1 VLDRLFRRKPADEPG
16 LDLYAAVVAQA
27 RCPEFYEFC
36 AVPDTVDGRFDM
48 IALHVFLIMRRL
60 KGQGPAATACSRSVV
75 ETMVTDMDRS
85 LREMGVGD
93 LGVPKRVQEM
103 VRAFYGRVAAYVEGL
118 DTPDDRFLIAALDR
132 NLYGTKEISDARL
145 NAMAAYVRSTAA
157 VLDAT
162 PVETILAGRVEFA
175 APPVV

>member
-93 LGVPKRVQEM
+93 LGVPKRV
-103 VRAFYGRVAAYVEGL
+103 AAYGEGL